1 MATSFIPNQPIL
13 FENPLFAGQTC
24 LNNDV
29 REYAQLAEAED
40 NMCIQ
45 IINEPVSTINN
56 CNLNENPNDLVN
68 GEFTTDLSSW
78 TEYNFITGVPS
89 GTNYWTWSTSGATS
103 DPGRVGIGLIQAIP
117 GIAGNIYLISFEFE
131 YDNAGTFQ
139 VGMGDSA
146 TNSFNTIDLE
156 NNFEK
161 NIDGRRSIIVS
172 SYLGLEVAFWCSTS
186 NVKIKNIVARDIT
199 ACQLV
204 TPNSSLN
211 HWTYVESLNGWEK
224 LDGTA
229 AVTWPLTM
237 TTTLTSGT
245 SYKFSYKITN
255 MVEDGIAY
263 FEFFDFDNNSISKSY
278 SNGEFVEYFTYTG
291 TTGYF
296 TLQGDPN
303 AFQGVVYDILV
314 SEMCYNHRISITNT
328 DNSAASIWYDSASPV
343 NPIQYYKDR
352 IIWCFDWQSLESA
365 DILGA
370 PLNSGCYTI
379 TFDDLCTGAVTTQ
392 SYTVVN
398 YKATGTHECSV
409 VVQGTNQGYAFG
421 FFFNEPGVNVNF
433 VLKQRLR
440 ILQFN
445 PTYPIKTEQYLYSNG
460 TMFRSY
466 AQSGKVRIAWFDY
479 VDEPT
484 HDVIRLQLLSDT
496 LIVGAQPFFCVAED
510 YEPEWAE
517 NGRYNLAQSRVA
529 LMAVNEPTVFNK
541 NCL

>member
-13 FENPLFAGQTC
+13 FEDPLFAAQTC
-24 LNNDV
+24 LNSDV
-29 REYAQLAEAED
+29 RQYAQLAEAED

-45 IINEPVSTINN
+45 IINEPVSSINN
-56 CNLNENPNDLVN
+56 CNLNENPNELVN
-68 GEFTTDLSSW
+68 GEFTSDLSNW
-78 TEYNFITGVPS
+78 TEYNFASGAPS
-89 GTNYWTWSTSGATS
+89 FTNYWTWSSQGATS
-103 DPGRVGIGLIQAIP
+103 DPTQTAIGLIQAIT
-117 GIAGNIYLISFEFE
+117 GTIGNIYLISFEFE
-131 YDNAGTFQ
+131 FDNGGAFH
-139 VGMGDSA
+139 VGIGDSS
-146 TNSFNTIDLE
+146 TNLFNTINLE
-156 NNFEK
+156 NNYQK
-161 NIDGRRSIIVS
+161 NIDGRRCLILS
-172 SYLGLEVAFWCSTS
+172 SYLGLDVAFWCNTS
-186 NVKIKNIVARDIT
+186 DVKIKNIVVRDIT
-199 ACQLV
+199 GCQLV
-204 TPNSSLN
+204 TINGSLD

-229 AVTWPLTM
+229 AVAWPLEVRS
-237 TTTLTSGT
+237 TLTTGT
-245 SYKFSYKITN
+245 SYKFTYKITN

-278 SNGEFVEYFTYTG
+278 TNGEFVEYFTYTG
-291 TTGYF
+291 STGF
-296 TLQGDPN
+296 ITLQGDPN

-314 SEMCYNHRISITNT
+314 SEMCYDHRISITYP
-328 DNSAASIWYDSASPV
+328 DNSPASIWYESSSPV

-365 DILGA
+365 DVLGA
-370 PLNSGCYTI
+370 PLTSGCYTI
-379 TFDDLCTGAVTTQ
+379 TFDDQCTGGVSTQ
-392 SYTVVN
+392 SYTVIN
-398 YKATGTHECSV
+398 YKDTGTHECSV
-409 VVQGTNQGYAFG
+409 LVTGTNQGYAFG
-421 FFFNEPGVNVNF
+421 FFFNEPGVNVSF
-433 VLKQRLR
+433 TLKQRLR

-445 PTYPIKTEQYLYSNG
+445 PTYPTKTEQYLYSNG

-496 LIVGAQPFFCVAED
+496 LIVGPQPFFCVAED